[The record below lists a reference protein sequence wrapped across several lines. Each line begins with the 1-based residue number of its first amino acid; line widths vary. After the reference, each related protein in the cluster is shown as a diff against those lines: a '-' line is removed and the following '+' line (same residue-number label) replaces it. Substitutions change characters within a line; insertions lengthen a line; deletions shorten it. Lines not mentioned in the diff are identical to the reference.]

1 MSKRTYISFD
11 WAIKKLLRDKA
22 NFAVLEGFI
31 STVIQKDVKIDS
43 ILESESNKRSEDD
56 KSNRV
61 DILAEDTDKAKY
73 LIEVQYE
80 SEKAY
85 FQRILFDVSK
95 HIIDYMKIG
104 KGYQKI
110 KKIYCIN
117 IVHFDLGRGDDY
129 IYVGKTE
136 FRGKHSGK
144 LLSLSPFQKKEY
156 NAEFPS
162 DLYPEFIILK
172 VNDFDKHAATP
183 LEEWIEFLKT
193 SKISDEASA
202 PGLPEAREIM
212 KLENMSHEERRAYE
226 HYIEDLAILED
237 VKETA
242 RGEGKMEG
250 EIEGMIKGKIEGKIE
265 IARNMKAEGIP
276 ADVISKCTGLSLEE
290 IEKL

>member
-1 MSKRTYISFD
+1 MAKRTYISFD

-31 STVIQKDVKIDS
+31 STVIGKKVKIDS
-43 ILESESNKRSEDD
+43 LLESEGNKRDEND

-61 DILAEDTDKAKY
+61 DILAEDEDHAKY
-73 LIEVQYE
+73 IIEVQYE

-95 HIIDYMKIG
+95 HIIDYMKVG

-129 IYVGKTE
+129 VYVGKTE
-136 FRGKHSGK
+136 FRGVHSGK
-144 LLSLSPFQKKEY
+144 LLTLSPFQKKEY
-156 NAEFPS
+156 HAEFPS

-172 VNDFDKHAATP
+172 VNDFDKHAVTP
-183 LEEWIEFLKT
+183 LDQWIDFLKT
-193 SKISDEASA
+193 SKISDDATA
-202 PGLPEAREIM
+202 PGLAEAREIM
-212 KLENMSHEERRAYE
+212 KLESMSREERRAYE
-226 HYIEDLAILED
+226 RYLEDLAILED
-237 VKETA
+237 VNETA
-242 RGEGKMEG
+242 RGEALLEG
-250 EIEGMIKGKIEGKIE
+250 EARGIAKEKISIAHNLKALGFPIEGIAKG
-265 IARNMKAEGIP
+265 
-276 ADVISKCTGLSLEE
+276 TGLTPEE